1 MFKTFIN
8 AWKVKD
14 IRTKMLFT
22 LLLIV
27 IYRFGSFIP
36 IPGVNA
42 AALNAQIEQYDLL
55 GFLNLFSGGSLSQ
68 FSLFAMGISP
78 YITGSIIVQL
88 LTIAIPA
95 LEKLSKEDD
104 GRQKI
109 EKITRYVGVGLAAV
123 QSLTIITTLQNVA
136 RSQNGTSI
144 LNTIQLFKS
153 AGANNVITYI
163 VIAICCTAGTAFL
176 MWMGERITEKGVG
189 NGISMLIFASIIA
202 SIPNVFVKI
211 FRYWEILPWH
221 SIMAY
226 SDAEG
231 TTRFGVLK
239 WWAPIVALIVTLVLI
254 VGICLVDRAV
264 RRIPVQYAKRVV
276 GRKLY
281 GGQSTHIPM
290 KANANGVMPLIFAM
304 TLLQVPAMIA
314 QFWGTNSAGFPKF
327 VNTYFSPSTNNPLGV
342 IIYYVLYGLLIIGF
356 AYFYSS
362 ISFNPVE
369 ISKNLQQNGGFIPG
383 IRPGKP
389 TSDYLQKKSS
399 RLTMFGALYL
409 CLIAI
414 IPSILLKV
422 LGIDLLSRFG
432 ATSVLIMVSVA
443 LETAEQLDS
452 LLLMRHYKGFLG

>member
-42 AALNAQIEQYDLL
+42 QALAANIANYDLL

-95 LEKLSKEDD
+95 LERLSKEED
-104 GRQKI
+104 GREKI
-109 EKITRYVGVGLAAV
+109 ERITRYVGVGLAAV
-123 QSLTIITTLQNVA
+123 QSITIIVTLQNM
-136 RSQNGTSI
+136 SSTEI
-144 LNTIQLFKS
+144 LNTLNLFSNATVNK
-153 AGANNVITYI
+153 VFTYI
-163 VIAICCTAGTAFL
+163 TIAVCCTAGTAFL
-176 MWMGERITEKGVG
+176 MWTGERITEKGVG
-189 NGISMLIFASIIA
+189 NGISMLIFASIVS
-202 SIPNVFVKI
+202 SIPDVFVNI
-211 FRYWEILPWH
+211 FRYWEILPWATVRTNN
-221 SIMAY
+221 SGQLLGMI
-226 SDAEG
+226 
-231 TTRFGVLK
+231 R
-239 WWAPIVALIVTLVLI
+239 WWVPLVALVITLILV
-254 VGICLVDRAV
+254 VGICLVDKAV
-264 RRIPVQYAKRVV
+264 RRVPVQYAKRVV

-304 TLLQVPAMIA
+304 TLLQVPGMIA
-314 QFWGTNSAGFPKF
+314 QFWSNQNAGFPKF
-327 VNTYFSPSTNNPLGV
+327 VSTYLTSSTSNVAGI
-342 IIYYVLYGLLIIGF
+342 IIYNVLYGLLIIAF

-362 ISFNPVE
+362 ISFNPVD

-414 IPSILLKV
+414 IPSILLNV
-422 LGIDLLSRFG
+422 LGIDLLSHFG
-432 ATSVLIMVSVA
+432 ATSILIMVSVA

>member
-27 IYRFGSFIP
+27 IYRLGSFIP

-42 AALNAQIEQYDLL
+42 TALAESVKQYDLL
-55 GFLNLFSGGSLSQ
+55 GFLDLFSGGSLSQ

-78 YITGSIIVQL
+78 YITGSIIIQL

-95 LEKLSKEDD
+95 LERLSKEED

-109 EKITRYVGVGLAAV
+109 EKITRYVGVGLAAI
-123 QSLTIITTLQNVA
+123 QSVSIIVMLQNANVD
-136 RSQNGTSI
+136 I
-144 LNTIQLFKS
+144 LNTLKLFGS
-153 AGANNVITYI
+153 DGANKVFTY
-163 VIAICCTAGTAFL
+163 VTIAICATAGTAFL

-189 NGISMLIFASIIA
+189 NGISMLIFASIVA
-202 SIPNVFVKI
+202 SIPDVFVRI
-211 FRYWEILPWH
+211 FRYWEILPWA
-221 SIMAY
+221 SIDVNNGGM
-226 SDAEG
+226 
-231 TTRFGVLK
+231 LK
-239 WWAPIVALIVTLVLI
+239 WWAPLVALAVALVLI
-254 VGICLVDRAV
+254 VGVVLVDRAV

-304 TLLQVPAMIA
+304 TILQVPAMIA
-314 QFWGTNSAGFPKF
+314 QFWPDQTKGFPSF
-327 VNTYFSPSTNNPLGV
+327 VSTYLSASSNNVAGI
-342 IIYYVLYGLLIIGF
+342 IIYNVIYGLLIIGF
-356 AYFYSS
+356 AYFYST
-362 ISFNPVE
+362 ISFNAVD

-389 TSDYLQKKSS
+389 TSDYLQRKSS
-399 RLTMFGALYL
+399 RLTMFGAIFL

-414 IPSILLKV
+414 IPSIIMNLLGV
-422 LGIDLLSRFG
+422 NLLSRFG
-432 ATSVLIMVSVA
+432 ATSILIMVSVA

>member
-27 IYRFGSFIP
+27 VYRLGSFIP

-42 AALNAQIEQYDLL
+42 TALADTVKQYDLL
-55 GFLNLFSGGSLSQ
+55 GFLDLFSGGSLSQ

-95 LEKLSKEDD
+95 LERLSKEED

-109 EKITRYVGVGLAAV
+109 EKITRYVGIALAAI
-123 QSLTIITTLQNVA
+123 QSISIIVMLQNANVD
-136 RSQNGTSI
+136 I
-144 LNTIQLFKS
+144 LNTLKLFGS
-153 AGANNVITYI
+153 DGANKAITYI
-163 VIAICCTAGTAFL
+163 TIAVCATAGTAFL
-176 MWMGERITEKGVG
+176 MWMGERITERGVG
-189 NGISMLIFASIIA
+189 NGISMLIFASIVA
-202 SIPNVFVKI
+202 SIPNVFVRI
-211 FRYWEILPWH
+211 FTTWEILPWARIDLQH
-221 SIMAY
+221 GALIA
-226 SDAEG
+226 
-231 TTRFGVLK
+231 
-239 WWAPIVALIVTLVLI
+239 WWVPIVALVIALVLI
-254 VGICLVDRAV
+254 AGVVLVDKAV

-304 TLLQVPAMIA
+304 TILQVPAMIA
-314 QFWGTNSAGFPKF
+314 QFWGDQTKGFPLF
-327 VNTYFSPSTNNPLGV
+327 VSTYLSASSRNVAGI
-342 IIYYVLYGLLIIGF
+342 IIYNVIYGLLIIAF

-362 ISFNPVE
+362 ISFNPVD

-389 TSDYLQKKSS
+389 TSDYLQRKSS
-399 RLTMFGALYL
+399 RLTLFGAIFL

-414 IPSILLKV
+414 IPSIIMNL

-432 ATSVLIMVSVA
+432 ATSILIMVSVA

>member
-14 IRTKMLFT
+14 IRTKMLYT

-27 IYRFGSFIP
+27 VYRLGSFIP

-42 AALNAQIEQYDLL
+42 TALAANIENYDLL

-88 LTIAIPA
+88 LTIAFPS
-95 LEKLSKEDD
+95 LEKLSKEED

-109 EKITRYVGVGLAAV
+109 EKITRYVGVGLAAL
-123 QSLTIITTLQNVA
+123 QSITIITMLQNV
-136 RSQNGTSI
+136 SSVDI
-144 LNTIQLFKS
+144 LNTLNLFKS
-153 AGANNVITYI
+153 AAANKVITYI
-163 VIAICCTAGTAFL
+163 TIAVCATAGTAFL
-176 MWMGERITEKGVG
+176 MWIGERITEKGIG

-202 SIPNVFVKI
+202 SIPDVFVRI

-221 SIMAY
+221 TV
-226 SDAEG
+226 DVNRG
-231 TTRFGVLK
+231 GVLN
-239 WWAPIVALIVTLVLI
+239 WWAPLVALAVTLVLI
-254 VGICLVDRAV
+254 AGVVLVDRAV

-304 TLLQVPAMIA
+304 TILQVPAMIA
-314 QFWGTNSAGFPKF
+314 QFWSNQEAGFPKF
-327 VNTYFSPSTNNPLGV
+327 VSNYLSASSNNPAG
-342 IIYYVLYGLLIIGF
+342 IAIYYIIYGLLIIGF

-362 ISFNPVE
+362 ISFNAVD

-389 TSDYLQKKSS
+389 TSDYLQRKSS
-399 RLTMFGALYL
+399 RLTMFGAIFL

-422 LGIDLLSRFG
+422 LGVDLLSRFG
-432 ATSVLIMVSVA
+432 ATSILIMVSVA

>member
-27 IYRFGSFIP
+27 VYRLGSFIP

-42 AALNAQIEQYDLL
+42 TALADSVRQYDLL
-55 GFLNLFSGGSLSQ
+55 GFLDLFSGGSLSQ

-78 YITGSIIVQL
+78 YITGSIIIQL

-95 LEKLSKEDD
+95 LERLSKEED

-109 EKITRYVGVGLAAV
+109 EKITRYVGIGLAAV
-123 QSLTIITTLQNVA
+123 QSVSIIVMLQNANVD
-136 RSQNGTSI
+136 I
-144 LNTIQLFKS
+144 LNTLKLF
-153 AGANNVITYI
+153 GANEGLNKAFTYLT
-163 VIAICCTAGTAFL
+163 IAICATAGTAFL

-189 NGISMLIFASIIA
+189 NGISMLIFASIVA
-202 SIPNVFVKI
+202 SIPDVFIRI

-221 SIMAY
+221 TI
-226 SDAEG
+226 DVNNG
-231 TTRFGVLK
+231 GVLK
-239 WWAPIVALIVTLVLI
+239 WWAPLVALAVAIVLI
-254 VGICLVDRAV
+254 AGVVLVDRAV

-304 TLLQVPAMIA
+304 TILQVPAMIG
-314 QFWGTNSAGFPKF
+314 QFWADQTKGFPLF
-327 VNTYFSPSTNNPLGV
+327 VKTYLSASSTNVAGI
-342 IIYYVLYGLLIIGF
+342 IIYNVLYGLLIIGF

-362 ISFNPVE
+362 ISFNPVD

-389 TSDYLQKKSS
+389 TSDYLQRKSS
-399 RLTMFGALYL
+399 RLTMFGAIFL

-414 IPSILLKV
+414 IPSIIMNLLGV
-422 LGIDLLSRFG
+422 NLLSRFG
-432 ATSVLIMVSVA
+432 ATSILIMVSVA

>member
-27 IYRFGSFIP
+27 VYRLGSVIP

-42 AALNAQIEQYDLL
+42 TALEESIRQYDLL
-55 GFLNLFSGGSLSQ
+55 GFLDLFSGGSLSQ

-88 LTIAIPA
+88 LTIAIPS
-95 LEKLSKEDD
+95 LERLSKEED

-109 EKITRYVGVGLAAV
+109 ERITRYVGIALAAI
-123 QSLTIITTLQNVA
+123 QSISIIMMLQNANV
-136 RSQNGTSI
+136 NI
-144 LNTIQLFKS
+144 LNELKLFGS
-153 AGANNVITYI
+153 DGANKAITYI
-163 VIAICCTAGTAFL
+163 TIGVCATAGTAFL
-176 MWMGERITEKGVG
+176 MWLGERITEKGVG
-189 NGISMLIFASIIA
+189 NGISMLIFASIVA

-211 FRYWEILPWH
+211 FTTWEILPWARLDTAH
-221 SIMAY
+221 
-226 SDAEG
+226 G
-231 TTRFGVLK
+231 GLLK
-239 WWAPIVALIVTLVLI
+239 WWAPLAALVVAVVLI
-254 VGICLVDRAV
+254 AGVVLVDRAV

-304 TLLQVPAMIA
+304 TILQVPTMIA
-314 QFWGTNSAGFPKF
+314 QFFGNQDAGFPLF
-327 VNTYFSPSTNNPLGV
+327 VKTYLSASSKNPAGI
-342 IIYYVLYGLLIIGF
+342 IIYNLLYGLLIIGF

-362 ISFNPVE
+362 ISFNPVD

-389 TSDYLQKKSS
+389 TSDYLQRKSS
-399 RLTMFGALYL
+399 RLTLFGAIFL

-414 IPSILLKV
+414 IPSILLNI

-432 ATSVLIMVSVA
+432 ATSILIMVSVA
-443 LETAEQLDS
+443 LETSEQLES
-452 LLLMRHYKGFLG
+452 LMLMRHYKGFLG

>member
-1 MFKTFIN
+1 MFKTFFN

-42 AALNAQIEQYDLL
+42 TALAANIQNYDLL

-95 LEKLSKEDD
+95 LERLSKEDD
-104 GRQKI
+104 GREKI
-109 EKITRYVGVGLAAV
+109 ERITRYVGIGLAAV
-123 QSLTIITTLQNVA
+123 QSITIIVTLQNL
-136 RSQNGTSI
+136 SQSSGGESI
-144 LNTIQLFKS
+144 LNVISLFKN
-153 AGANNVITYI
+153 AKVNEVFTYI
-163 VIAICCTAGTAFL
+163 TIAICCTAGTAFL
-176 MWMGERITEKGVG
+176 MWTGERITEKGVG
-189 NGISMLIFASIIA
+189 NGISMLIFASIVA
-202 SIPNVFVKI
+202 SIPDVFVRI
-211 FRYWEILPWH
+211 FRYWEILPWATIDTQH
-221 SIMAY
+221 
-226 SDAEG
+226 G
-231 TTRFGVLK
+231 GLLR
-239 WWAPIVALIVTLVLI
+239 WWVPLVALAVTVILV
-254 VGICLVDRAV
+254 VGICLVDKAV
-264 RRIPVQYAKRVV
+264 RRVPVQYAKRVV

-314 QFWGTNSAGFPKF
+314 QFWADSSAGFPKF
-327 VNTYFSPSTNNPLGV
+327 VSTYLSSSTSNVAGV
-342 IIYYVLYGLLIIGF
+342 IIYNVLYGLLIIAF

-362 ISFNPVE
+362 ISFNPVD

-389 TSDYLQKKSS
+389 TSDYLKKKSS

-414 IPSILLKV
+414 IPSILLNV
-422 LGIDLLSRFG
+422 LGIDLLSHFG
-432 ATSVLIMVSVA
+432 ATSILIMVSVA

>member
-27 IYRFGSFIP
+27 VYRFGSYIP

-42 AALNAQIEQYDLL
+42 TAMAANVANYDLL
-55 GFLNLFSGGSLSQ
+55 GFLNLFSGGSFSQ

-95 LEKLSKEDD
+95 LERLSKEDD

-109 EKITRYVGVGLAAV
+109 EKITRYVGVALAAI
-123 QSLTIITTLQNVA
+123 QSVSIVVTLQNV
-136 RSQNGTSI
+136 STSSGSASI
-144 LNTIQLFKS
+144 ISSIELFKNS
-153 AGANNVITYI
+153 TANLVITYI
-163 VIAICCTAGTAFL
+163 TIGICCTAGTAFL
-176 MWMGERITEKGVG
+176 MWLGERITEKGIG
-189 NGISMLIFASIIA
+189 NGISMLIFASII
-202 SIPNVFVKI
+202 SSVPDVFVRI
-211 FRYWEILPWH
+211 FRYWEILPW
-221 SIMAY
+221 A
-226 SDAEG
+226 
-231 TTRFGVLK
+231 TTYISNNNYGMLK
-239 WWAPIVALIVTLVLI
+239 WWTPLVALVVTLILV
-254 VGICLVDRAV
+254 VGICLVDKAV

-290 KANANGVMPLIFAM
+290 KANSNGVMPLIFAM

-314 QFWGTNSAGFPKF
+314 QFWSNQDAGFPKF
-327 VNTYFSPSTNNPLGV
+327 VSTYLSSSSSNVAGI
-342 IIYYVLYGLLIIGF
+342 IIYNVLYGLLIIGF

-389 TSDYLQKKSS
+389 TSDYLQRKSS

-409 CLIAI
+409 CMIAI
-414 IPSILLKV
+414 IPSILLNV
-422 LGIDLLSRFG
+422 LGVDLLSHFG
-432 ATSVLIMVSVA
+432 ATSILIMVSVA

>member
-27 IYRFGSFIP
+27 VYRLGSFIP

-42 AALNAQIEQYDLL
+42 TALADSVRQYDLL
-55 GFLNLFSGGSLSQ
+55 GFLDLFSGGSLSQ

-78 YITGSIIVQL
+78 YITGSIIIQL

-95 LEKLSKEDD
+95 LERLSKEED

-109 EKITRYVGVGLAAV
+109 ERITRYVGVGLAAI
-123 QSLTIITTLQNVA
+123 QSISIIFMLQNANVD
-136 RSQNGTSI
+136 I
-144 LNTIQLFKS
+144 LNTLKLFGS
-153 AGANNVITYI
+153 DGANKAITYI
-163 VIAICCTAGTAFL
+163 TIAICATAGTAFL

-202 SIPNVFVKI
+202 SIPDVFVRI
-211 FRYWEILPWH
+211 FRYWEILPWAQ
-221 SIMAY
+221 IDVNNGGM
-226 SDAEG
+226 
-231 TTRFGVLK
+231 LK
-239 WWAPIVALIVTLVLI
+239 WWAPIVALVVALVLI
-254 VGICLVDRAV
+254 VGVVLVDRAV

-304 TLLQVPAMIA
+304 TILQVPAMIG
-314 QFWGTNSAGFPKF
+314 QFWADQTKGFPLF
-327 VNTYFSPSTNNPLGV
+327 VKTYLSASSNNVAGV
-342 IIYYVLYGLLIIGF
+342 IIYNVLYGLLIIGF

-362 ISFNPVE
+362 ISFNPVD

-389 TSDYLQKKSS
+389 TSDYLQRKSS
-399 RLTMFGALYL
+399 RLTMFGAIFL

-414 IPSILLKV
+414 IPSIIMNLLGV
-422 LGIDLLSRFG
+422 NLLSRFG
-432 ATSVLIMVSVA
+432 ATSILIMVSVA

>member
-27 IYRFGSFIP
+27 VYRLGSFIP

-42 AALNAQIEQYDLL
+42 TALADSVRQYDLL
-55 GFLNLFSGGSLSQ
+55 GFLDLFSGGSLSQ

-78 YITGSIIVQL
+78 YITGSIIIQL

-95 LEKLSKEDD
+95 LERLSKEED

-109 EKITRYVGVGLAAV
+109 ERITRYVGVGLAAI
-123 QSLTIITTLQNVA
+123 QSISIIFMLQNANVD
-136 RSQNGTSI
+136 I
-144 LNTIQLFKS
+144 LNTLKLFGS
-153 AGANNVITYI
+153 DGANKAITYI
-163 VIAICCTAGTAFL
+163 TIAICATAGTAFL

-202 SIPNVFVKI
+202 SIPDVFVRI
-211 FRYWEILPWH
+211 FRYWEILPWAQ
-221 SIMAY
+221 IDVNNGGM
-226 SDAEG
+226 
-231 TTRFGVLK
+231 LK
-239 WWAPIVALIVTLVLI
+239 WWAPIVALVVALVLI
-254 VGICLVDRAV
+254 VGVVLVDRAV

-304 TLLQVPAMIA
+304 TILQVPAMIG
-314 QFWGTNSAGFPKF
+314 QFWADQTKGFPLF
-327 VNTYFSPSTNNPLGV
+327 VKTYLSASSNNVAGV
-342 IIYYVLYGLLIIGF
+342 LLIIGF

-362 ISFNPVE
+362 ISFNPVD

-389 TSDYLQKKSS
+389 TSDYLQRKSS
-399 RLTMFGALYL
+399 RLTMFGAIFL

-414 IPSILLKV
+414 IPSIIMNLLGV
-422 LGIDLLSRFG
+422 NLLSRFG
-432 ATSVLIMVSVA
+432 ATSILIMVSVA

>member
-27 IYRFGSFIP
+27 IYRLGSFIP

-42 AALNAQIEQYDLL
+42 TALADSVRQYDLL
-55 GFLNLFSGGSLSQ
+55 GFLDLFSGGSLSQ

-78 YITGSIIVQL
+78 YITGSIIIQL

-95 LEKLSKEDD
+95 LERLSKEED

-109 EKITRYVGVGLAAV
+109 ERITRYVGVGLAAI
-123 QSLTIITTLQNVA
+123 QSISIIVMLQNANVD
-136 RSQNGTSI
+136 I
-144 LNTIQLFKS
+144 LNTLKIFGSDGLNKAF
-153 AGANNVITYI
+153 TYI
-163 VIAICCTAGTAFL
+163 TIAVCATAGTAFL

-189 NGISMLIFASIIA
+189 NGISMLIFASIVA
-202 SIPNVFVKI
+202 SIPDVFVRI
-211 FRYWEILPWH
+211 FRYWEILPWAQ
-221 SIMAY
+221 IDVNNGGM
-226 SDAEG
+226 
-231 TTRFGVLK
+231 LK
-239 WWAPIVALIVTLVLI
+239 WWAPLVALIVAVVLI
-254 VGICLVDRAV
+254 AGVVLVDRAV

-304 TLLQVPAMIA
+304 TILQVPAMIG
-314 QFWGTNSAGFPKF
+314 QFWADQTKGFPLF
-327 VNTYFSPSTNNPLGV
+327 VSTYLSASSTNVAGI
-342 IIYYVLYGLLIIGF
+342 IIYNLLYGLLIIGF

-362 ISFNPVE
+362 ISFNAVD

-389 TSDYLQKKSS
+389 TSDYLQRKSS
-399 RLTMFGALYL
+399 RLTMFGAIFL

-414 IPSILLKV
+414 IPSIIMNLLGV
-422 LGIDLLSRFG
+422 NLLSRFG
-432 ATSVLIMVSVA
+432 ATSILIMVSVA

>member
-27 IYRFGSFIP
+27 VYRLGSFIP

-42 AALNAQIEQYDLL
+42 TALADSVRQYDLL
-55 GFLNLFSGGSLSQ
+55 GFLDLFSGGSLSQ

-78 YITGSIIVQL
+78 YITGSIIIQL

-95 LEKLSKEDD
+95 LERLSKEED

-109 EKITRYVGVGLAAV
+109 EKITRYVGIGLAAV
-123 QSLTIITTLQNVA
+123 QSVSIIVMLQNANVD
-136 RSQNGTSI
+136 I
-144 LNTIQLFKS
+144 LNTLKLF
-153 AGANNVITYI
+153 GANEGLNKAFTYI
-163 VIAICCTAGTAFL
+163 TIAICATAGTAFL

-189 NGISMLIFASIIA
+189 NGISMLIFASIVA
-202 SIPNVFVKI
+202 SIPDVFIRI

-221 SIMAY
+221 TI
-226 SDAEG
+226 DVNNG
-231 TTRFGVLK
+231 GVLK
-239 WWAPIVALIVTLVLI
+239 WWAPLVALAVAIVLI
-254 VGICLVDRAV
+254 AGVVLVDRAV

-304 TLLQVPAMIA
+304 TILQVPAMIG
-314 QFWGTNSAGFPKF
+314 QFWADQTKGFPLF
-327 VNTYFSPSTNNPLGV
+327 VKTYLSASSTNVAGI
-342 IIYYVLYGLLIIGF
+342 IIYNVLYGLLIIGF

-362 ISFNPVE
+362 ISFNPVD

-389 TSDYLQKKSS
+389 TSDYLQRKSS
-399 RLTMFGALYL
+399 RLTMFGAIFL

-414 IPSILLKV
+414 IPSIIMNLLGV
-422 LGIDLLSRFG
+422 NLLSRFG
-432 ATSVLIMVSVA
+432 ATSILIMVSVA

>member
-1 MFKTFIN
+1 MFKTFFN

-42 AALNAQIEQYDLL
+42 TALAANIENYDLL

-95 LEKLSKEDD
+95 LERLSKEDD
-104 GRQKI
+104 GREKI
-109 EKITRYVGVGLAAV
+109 EKITRYVGIGLAAV
-123 QSLTIITTLQNVA
+123 QSITIIVTLQNL
-136 RSQNGTSI
+136 SQSSGGESI
-144 LNTIQLFKS
+144 LNVISLFKDS
-153 AGANNVITYI
+153 KVNEVFTYI
-163 VIAICCTAGTAFL
+163 TIAICCTAGTAFL
-176 MWMGERITEKGVG
+176 MWTGERITEKGVG
-189 NGISMLIFASIIA
+189 NGISMLIFASIVA
-202 SIPNVFVKI
+202 SIPDVFVRI
-211 FRYWEILPWH
+211 FRYWEILPWATIDTQH
-221 SIMAY
+221 GGLI
-226 SDAEG
+226 
-231 TTRFGVLK
+231 R
-239 WWAPIVALIVTLVLI
+239 WWVPLVALAVTIILV
-254 VGICLVDRAV
+254 VGICLVDKAV
-264 RRIPVQYAKRVV
+264 RRVPVQYAKRVV

-314 QFWGTNSAGFPKF
+314 QFWADSSAGFPKF
-327 VNTYFSPSTNNPLGV
+327 VSTYLSSSSTNVAGV
-342 IIYYVLYGLLIIGF
+342 IIYNVLYGLLIIAF

-362 ISFNPVE
+362 ISFNPVD

-414 IPSILLKV
+414 IPSILLNV
-422 LGIDLLSRFG
+422 LGIDLLSHFG
-432 ATSVLIMVSVA
+432 ATSILIMVSVA

>member
-42 AALNAQIEQYDLL
+42 QALAANIANYDLL

-95 LEKLSKEDD
+95 LERLSKEED
-104 GRQKI
+104 GREKI
-109 EKITRYVGVGLAAV
+109 ERITRYVGVGLAAV
-123 QSLTIITTLQNVA
+123 QSITIIVTLQNM
-136 RSQNGTSI
+136 SSTEI
-144 LNTIQLFKS
+144 LNTLNLFSNATVNK
-153 AGANNVITYI
+153 VFTYI
-163 VIAICCTAGTAFL
+163 TIAVCCTAGTAFL
-176 MWMGERITEKGVG
+176 MWTGERITEKGVG
-189 NGISMLIFASIIA
+189 NGISMLIFASIVS
-202 SIPNVFVKI
+202 SIPDVFVNI
-211 FRYWEILPWH
+211 FRYWEILPWATVRTNN
-221 SIMAY
+221 SGQLLGMI
-226 SDAEG
+226 
-231 TTRFGVLK
+231 R
-239 WWAPIVALIVTLVLI
+239 WWVPLVALVITLILV
-254 VGICLVDRAV
+254 VGICLVDKAV
-264 RRIPVQYAKRVV
+264 RRVPVQYAKRVV

-304 TLLQVPAMIA
+304 TLLQVPGMIA
-314 QFWGTNSAGFPKF
+314 QFWSNQNAGFPKF
-327 VNTYFSPSTNNPLGV
+327 VSTYLTSSTSNVAGI
-342 IIYYVLYGLLIIGF
+342 IIYNVLYGLLIIAF

-362 ISFNPVE
+362 ISFNPVD

-383 IRPGKP
+383 IRTGKP

-414 IPSILLKV
+414 IPSILLNV
-422 LGIDLLSRFG
+422 LGIDLLSHFG
-432 ATSVLIMVSVA
+432 ATSILIMVSVA

>member
-42 AALNAQIEQYDLL
+42 QALAANIANYDLL

-109 EKITRYVGVGLAAV
+109 EKITRYVGVGLAAI
-123 QSLTIITTLQNVA
+123 QSISIVVTLQNV
-136 RSQNGTSI
+136 STTSI
-144 LNTIQLFKS
+144 LNTLSLFGS
-153 AGANNVITYI
+153 ETANLIVTYI
-163 VIAICCTAGTAFL
+163 TIAICCTAGTAFL

-189 NGISMLIFASIIA
+189 NGISMLIFASII
-202 SIPNVFVKI
+202 SSVPDVFVRI
-211 FRYWEILPWH
+211 FRYWEILPWATVYTTSS
-221 SIMAY
+221 SI
-226 SDAEG
+226 EG
-231 TTRFGVLK
+231 LLA
-239 WWAPIVALIVTLVLI
+239 WWAPLVALVVTLVL
-254 VGICLVDRAV
+254 VAGICYVDKAV

-304 TLLQVPAMIA
+304 TLLQVPSMIA
-314 QFWGTNSAGFPKF
+314 QFWSNQNAGFPTF
-327 VNTYFSPSTNNPLGV
+327 VKTYLSSSTTNAAGI
-342 IIYYVLYGLLIIGF
+342 IIYNLLYGLLIIGF

-362 ISFNPVE
+362 ISFNPVD

-389 TSDYLQKKSS
+389 TSDYLAKKSS

-414 IPSILLKV
+414 IPSILLNL
-422 LGIDLLSRFG
+422 LGVDLLSHFG
-432 ATSVLIMVSVA
+432 ATSILIMVSVA

>member
-27 IYRFGSFIP
+27 VYRFGSFVP
-36 IPGVNA
+36 VPGVNA
-42 AALNAQIEQYDLL
+42 GAISQNVDQYSLL
-55 GFLNLFSGGSLSQ
+55 SFLNLFSGGSLSQ

-95 LEKLSKEDD
+95 LERLSKEED

-109 EKITRYVGVGLAAV
+109 EKITRYVGIGLAAV
-123 QSLTIITTLQNVA
+123 QSITIIVTLQNSGLA
-136 RSQNGTSI
+136 T
-144 LNTIQLFKS
+144 
-153 AGANNVITYI
+153 AGDLLRPLTFFGVESKAFTYI
-163 VIAICCTAGTAFL
+163 TIAICCTAGTAFL
-176 MWMGERITEKGVG
+176 MWMGERITEKGIG

-202 SIPNVFVKI
+202 SVPQVVYRIALG
-211 FRYWEILPWH
+211 WEIFPWAKR
-221 SIMAY
+221 IPGNTVIPWY
-226 SDAEG
+226 KPLVVIII
-231 TTRFGVLK
+231 TL
-239 WWAPIVALIVTLVLI
+239 ILVA
-254 VGICLVDRAV
+254 GICLVDRAV

-304 TLLQVPAMIA
+304 TILQVPGMIA
-314 QFWGTNSAGFPKF
+314 QFWANQNAGFPKF
-327 VNTYFSPSTNNPLGV
+327 VNTYLSSNSSNVAGI
-342 IIYYVLYGLLIIGF
+342 IIYNVLYGLLIIGF
-356 AYFYSS
+356 AYFYST
-362 ISFNPVE
+362 ISFNAVD

-383 IRPGKP
+383 IRPGRP
-389 TSDYLQKKSS
+389 TSDYLQKKSN
-399 RLTMFGALYL
+399 RLTLFGALFL
-409 CLIAI
+409 CVIAI
-414 IPSILLKV
+414 VPSILLSV
-422 LGIDLLSRFG
+422 LKIDLLSRFG
-432 ATSVLIMVSVA
+432 ATSILIMVSVA